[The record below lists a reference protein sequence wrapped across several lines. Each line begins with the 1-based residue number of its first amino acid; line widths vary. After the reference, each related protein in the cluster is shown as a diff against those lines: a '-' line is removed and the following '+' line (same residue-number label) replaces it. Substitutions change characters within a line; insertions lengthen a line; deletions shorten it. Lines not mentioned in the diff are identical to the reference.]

1 MKFAECPYERPDL
14 QTAMAQLDTL
24 SHSIAGAP
32 TAEDA
37 KKAFLSFEEI
47 AERIGSLSAICYV
60 RHTVNTRDL
69 FYEKENAFWDE
80 NLPLFTDKQ
89 LDIYR
94 TMLSSPHR
102 PALEKDLGKLL
113 FTKMEIDVKSADPSI
128 IPLMQ
133 EENGLQTEYQ
143 QLYASAQIPFAGKS

>member
-1 MKFAECPYERPDL
+1 MKFAEFPYERPDL

-24 SHSIAGAP
+24 SRSIAGAP

-47 AERIGSLSAICYV
+47 PERIGSLSAICYV

-113 FTKMEIDVKSADPSI
+113 FTKMEIDV
-128 IPLMQ
+128 
-133 EENGLQTEYQ
+133 
-143 QLYASAQIPFAGKS
+143 

>member
-1 MKFAECPYERPDL
+1 MKFAEFPYERPDL

-24 SHSIAGAP
+24 SRSISGAP

-47 AERIGSLSAICYV
+47 AEQIGSLSAICYV

-80 NLPLFTDKQ
+80 SLPLF
-89 LDIYR
+89 
-94 TMLSSPHR
+94 LSLIHIFCLQRFFLPFSLIQIIILSPLR
-102 PALEKDLGKLL
+102 FG
-113 FTKMEIDVKSADPSI
+113 
-128 IPLMQ
+128 
-133 EENGLQTEYQ
+133 
-143 QLYASAQIPFAGKS
+143 

>member
-1 MKFAECPYERPDL
+1 MKFAEFPYERPDL

-24 SHSIAGAP
+24 SRSISGAP

-47 AERIGSLSAICYV
+47 AEQIGSLSAICYV

-80 NLPLFTDKQ
+80 SLQLFTVQCFLVPTIRRWSKILESYCSLKWKLTSNQ
-89 LDIYR
+89 L
-94 TMLSSPHR
+94 TL
-102 PALEKDLGKLL
+102 
-113 FTKMEIDVKSADPSI
+113 PS
-128 IPLMQ
+128 
-133 EENGLQTEYQ
+133 
-143 QLYASAQIPFAGKS
+143 FH